1 MNTLPYDTKEVELFV
16 KIGVPGEYTVKLSDI
31 AALNN
36 TQVTLVDKVTG
47 DKVDML
53 TQNEYQFTSYAKG
66 TFDRFKV
73 ILSQKAPDI
82 STALYVDKTGIRVLR
97 DNGKVAFEGLNS
109 LAEINEFDL
118 SGRKLNS
125 YTNINN
131 GEYIA
136 LKSKSLSV
144 LQIITHDQNIK
155 IKITNK

>member
-1 MNTLPYDTKEVELFV
+1 

-118 SGRKLNS
+118 SGRKLKS